1 MSHLK
6 AIGLFILKAV
16 CFTVVFWVVWLY
28 VLRPITSPPQST
40 NTPSQ
45 DAQTKAQMDAYDRQA
60 NRFTE
65 QQNVADVQQKRADK
79 LLSIQ
84 EEQTER
90 FNAILEKWEK
100 QTGVKK

>member
-1 MSHLK
+1 MSYK
-6 AIGLFILKAV
+6 KDIGLFVLKSV
-16 CFTVVFWVVWLY
+16 CFTVIFWVVWIFI
-28 VLRPITSPPQST
+28 LRPLTSPAQSVMAS
-40 NTPSQ
+40 SQ
-45 DAQTKAQMDAYDRQA
+45 DDQTKAQMDAYDRQA
-60 NRFTE
+60 NRLTE

-84 EEQTER
+84 EEQTKR